1 MFKVI
6 DALFNLEG
14 TSGESPVT
22 MRYLLLRKEGLR
34 KLDRKEK
41 ANKECIMYLYRSEE
55 VNKWANSSAG

>member
-1 MFKVI
+1 LVTSYGQYKCLRL

-41 ANKECIMYLYRSEE
+41 ANKECE
-55 VNKWANSSAG
+55 VHLDKK